1 MSDSIIGATSPQPLR
16 LQDCP
21 LDADLSEVAPSLN
34 AAFRA
39 AFAWPEQVYFPV
51 RGESSRLAPAIS
63 WRDAK
68 AKLYASSAT
77 VEYITTQAHVG
88 EA

>member
-1 MSDSIIGATSPQPLR
+1 MDALTGKRPYTWVDLR
-16 LQDCP
+16 DCP

-63 WRDAK
+63 WRDAN